1 MLKFDGLRR
10 RRVAEARVRL
20 HTADDRRR
28 LETLSKRLE
37 RMRML
42 KEDQVRELA
51 DHWVKA
57 WNSHDLDRIMSHYE
71 DDVVLISPVA
81 AKVLGDPS
89 GKVAGKAALRS
100 YFERALEVYPNLS
113 FQLVDVMWGLRSVV
127 LYYTNQKGSKTGEY
141 MEIGPTGKVS
151 RVVAN
156 YSG

>member
-10 RRVAEARVRL
+10 RRVAEARRWL

-28 LETLSKRLE
+28 LETLSKRPE

-42 KEDQVRELA
+42 KEDQVHELA